1 MPVKSKFKLQRIYDR
16 VVKAK
21 ELKENGHSI
30 REIAGIMG
38 MSHTWVW
45 FALNDKLT
53 SVDNFLSLA
62 NVSKE

>member
-1 MPVKSKFKLQRIYDR
+1 MPITSKYKLQRIYDR

-21 ELKENGHSI
+21 ELKAKGHSI
-30 REIAGIMG
+30 REIGGIMG
-38 MSHTWVW
+38 KSHTWVW

-53 SVDNFLSLA
+53 SVDNFVSSA